1 MFGRRIRGTR
11 SAPAQTAA
19 AQSAAAQSAAA
30 QGTMSPVEGSDVTVA
45 GESSFPPVR
54 VNAFRIGL
62 VGGLGVLLSLLIG
75 GAVTQLSTVLVYV
88 GLALFIALGL
98 DPLVSWLERKMPR
111 GLAIAI
117 VFAAV
122 IGVFAGLL
130 FTVIPLIVQQTGNFI
145 THFPQ
150 IVSDFGNSDFVK
162 GIEAQLGGAV
172 DIDQAMQG
180 ATGFIQDPNNLLA
193 LGGGLLAVGSGIA
206 SGLTGSVIVLILTL
220 YFLASLRSM
229 KRVAYR
235 FVPANKRKRFASL
248 TEDVTGA
255 VGRYVVGQ
263 VTLAAINGVLSFI
276 YLSIIQAPLP
286 VLFAFIAFLGSL
298 IPLVGTLSGA
308 VIITLVCL
316 FASPTTALAAAIY
329 YVIYMQVEA
338 YVLSPRIM
346 NRAVKVPG
354 SIVVIAAVAGGA
366 LGSVLGALVAIP
378 VAASAIIIIQKV
390 VWPHQDAKTWPGDSA
405 RQLP

>member
-1 MFGRRIRGTR
+1 MFGRRAGRAR
-11 SAPAQTAA
+11 SEATEEKVSSVQ
-19 AQSAAAQSAAA
+19 
-30 QGTMSPVEGSDVTVA
+30 GSDLEVS
-45 GESSFPPVR
+45 GEASLPSVR

-62 VGGLGVLLSLLIG
+62 VGGLGVLLSLVIG
-75 GAVTQLSTVLVYV
+75 AAVTQLSTVLIYV

-98 DPLVSWLERKMPR
+98 DPLVSWLEKKMKR
-111 GLAIAI
+111 GLAITI

-122 IGVFAGLL
+122 IAVFAGLL
-130 FTVIPLIVQQTGNFI
+130 FTVIPLIVQQTSNLI
-145 THFPQ
+145 TNFPQ
-150 IVSDFGNSDFVK
+150 IVSDFGNSDLVK
-162 GIEAQLGGAV
+162 GIESQLGGV
-172 DIDQAMQG
+172 IDVDQAVQG
-180 ATGFIQDPNNLLA
+180 ATSFIQDPNNLLT
-193 LGGGLLAVGSGIA
+193 LGGGLLAVGTGIA

-235 FVPANKRKRFASL
+235 FVPANKRPRFASL

-263 VTLAAINGVLSFI
+263 VTLAAINGVLSLIF
-276 YLSIIQAPLP
+276 LTIIQAPLP
-286 VLFAFIAFLGSL
+286 VLFAFVAFLASL

-316 FASPTTALAAAIY
+316 FASPVTALAAAIY

-354 SIVVIAAVAGGA
+354 SVVVIAAVAGGA

-378 VAASAIIIIQKV
+378 IAASAIIIIQKV
-390 VWPHQDAKTWPGDSA
+390 VFPHQDAKTWPLES
-405 RQLP
+405 PKTPS